1 MPPVINVVNAPGAAG
16 AVDGPRPGAVDAA
29 GNYQIDGLAAGR
41 WDLSCAWST
50 VEGNTQRTYTV
61 YVRAVAVEQGAVV
74 KQDFLLPGDA
84 ALDVLVT
91 GADGAPLA
99 GRRVELCHLLD
110 AAAPESPVL
119 SEVFGVTG
127 ADGRCALTDLAPGAK
142 ELRILT
148 QPELQPGVAP
158 AMPERLATQRLELV
172 EGANAATVVVG
183 AR

>member
-29 GNYQIDGLAAGR
+29 GNYQIDGLAEGL

-50 VEGNTQRTYTV
+50 IEGATQRTYTV
-61 YVRAVAVEQGAVV
+61 YARSIAVEPGSSVQH
-74 KQDFLLPGDA
+74 DFLLPGDA
-84 ALDVLVT
+84 ALDVQVT

-99 GRRVELCHLLD
+99 GRRVELCHVLD
-110 AAAPESPVL
+110 PAAPDAPVL

-127 ADGRCALTDLAPGAK
+127 PDGRCVLTDLAPGAK

-148 QPELQPGVAP
+148 QPELQAGVAP
-158 AMPERLATQRLELV
+158 AMPERLATQRLVLA
-172 EGANAATVVVG
+172 EGPNAATVVVG